1 MGDITFQPPLDKFK
15 YHLSGKVD
23 VELAITSTHKLTTEE
38 LDLAFTDGNMET
50 RLITH
55 KLVRSD
61 FPTDWNVPQYVD
73 IGLELYSSD
82 DWTVEDYG
90 DTTDV
95 MGNSKYRDTCP
106 TCGHEAGK

>member
-1 MGDITFQPPLDKFK
+1 MKEYT

-23 VELAITSTHKLTTEE
+23 AELAVTSTHKLTIEE
-38 LDLAFTDGNMET
+38 LDLAFCDDNMEVKLMT
-50 RLITH
+50 N

-61 FPTDWNVPQYVD
+61 FPESYNTPKYID
-73 IGLELYSSD
+73 IGLELYAEN

-95 MGNSKYRDTCP
+95 LADSKYRDLCP
-106 TCGHEAGK
+106 HCGHYTYKSSVRELT

>member
-1 MGDITFQPPLDKFK
+1 MKEYT

-23 VELAITSTHKLTTEE
+23 AELAITSTHKLTTEE
-38 LDLAFTDGNMET
+38 LDLAFCDDNMEVKLMT
-50 RLITH
+50 N

-73 IGLELYSSD
+73 IGLELYASD
-82 DWTVEDYG
+82 TFTVEDYG

-95 MGNSKYRDTCP
+95 LGNSKYRDICP
-106 TCGHEAGK
+106 TCGHEGAN